1 MLPFKEW
8 RNLDISFAK
17 MYMIIM
23 PITNAYSTEERI
35 KVVFII
41 KELYSLTKIHLDIL
55 SDEKCLI
62 SLEVDILH
70 VYRIQDI

>member
-1 MLPFKEW
+1 MLLFKEW
-8 RNLDISFAK
+8 RNPDISLAK
-17 MYMIIM
+17 MHMIIM
-23 PITNAYSTEERI
+23 LTTNAYSTEERI

-41 KELYSLTKIHLDIL
+41 KDLYLLTKIHLHIR

-70 VYRIQDI
+70 VYIIQDI